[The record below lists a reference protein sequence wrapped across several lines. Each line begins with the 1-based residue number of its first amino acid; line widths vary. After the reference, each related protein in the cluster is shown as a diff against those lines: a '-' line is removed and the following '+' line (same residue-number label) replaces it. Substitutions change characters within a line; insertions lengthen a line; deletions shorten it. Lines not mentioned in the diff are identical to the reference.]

1 MVSLG
6 TLGELELFRFDH
18 SMKDPQRY
26 IAHYADSLRQQ
37 VTILITGGRLSAH
50 LAQRYPET
58 HAIQS
63 NPQLYD
69 YVKAIKQQYMKQVK
83 MPDKVCFDGQLAR
96 VEQALGINRLTTRQ
110 HGGQLKTKAEI
121 RIASLFQQAPEP
133 FLQMIVVH
141 ELAHLKQR
149 EHDKGFYQL
158 CQHML
163 PNYHQLEFD
172 TRLWLMA
179 REMIEQGVSV

>member
-1 MVSLG
+1 MSDKIVP
-6 TLGELELFRFDH
+6 
-18 SMKDPQRY
+18 DPQRY
-26 IAHYADSLRQQ
+26 IAHYAEPLRQH
-37 VTILITGGRLSAH
+37 VAGLIADARLSAH
-50 LAQRYPET
+50 LAQRYPDS
-58 HAIQS
+58 HAIQN
-63 NPQLYD
+63 NPQLYE

-149 EHDKGFYQL
+149 EHDKAFYQL
-158 CQHML
+158 CQYML

-172 TRLWLMA
+172 TRLWLML
-179 REMIEQGVSV
+179 RELTEQGLSV

>member
-1 MVSLG
+1 
-6 TLGELELFRFDH
+6 
-18 SMKDPQRY
+18 
-26 IAHYADSLRQQ
+26 
-37 VTILITGGRLSAH
+37 
-50 LAQRYPET
+50 
-58 HAIQS
+58 
-63 NPQLYD
+63 
-69 YVKAIKQQYMKQVK
+69 

-96 VEQALGINRLTTRQ
+96 IEQALGINRLTTRQ

-179 REMIEQGVSV
+179 RELTEQGLSV

>member
-1 MVSLG
+1 MC
-6 TLGELELFRFDH
+6 GEPVP
-18 SMKDPQRY
+18 DPQRY
-26 IAHYADSLRQQ
+26 IAHYAEPLRQQ
-37 VTILITGGRLSAH
+37 VAALVADGRLSAH
-50 LAQRYPET
+50 VTQRYPEL
-58 HAIQS
+58 HSIQN

-83 MPDKVCFDGQLAR
+83 MPEKVCFDGQLAR
-96 VEQALGINRLTTRQ
+96 IEQALGINRLTTRQ

-133 FLQMIVVH
+133 FLNMIVVH

-179 REMIEQGVSV
+179 RELAEQGASV